1 MRFSPSDHHL
11 RPVNPLQM
19 TYLFSQIR
27 IHWIRNQRFAVGA
40 LALLSVLQLPNQA
53 LAHAKG
59 MYKTQAEAEQ
69 RAKELGCKGT
79 HQNNGLWMPCSGE
92 AMLHKELRQE

>member
-1 MRFSPSDHHL
+1 MTDATNPNTTSLMASSRSD
-11 RPVNPLQM
+11 
-19 TYLFSQIR
+19 
-27 IHWIRNQRFAVGA
+27 QRLGVAAV
-40 LALLSVLQLPNQA
+40 LLLWALQLPSEVR
-53 LAHAKG
+53 AHAKG
-59 MYKTQAEAEQ
+59 LYKTQAEAEQ

>member
-1 MRFSPSDHHL
+1 
-11 RPVNPLQM
+11 VAAVV
-19 TYLFSQIR
+19 LF
-27 IHWIRNQRFAVGA
+27 VA
-40 LALLSVLQLPNQA
+40 LTQPNQA

-59 MYKTQAEAEQ
+59 LYKTQAEAEQ
-69 RAKELGCKGT
+69 RARELGCTGT

>member
-1 MRFSPSDHHL
+1 MPCSRSDHRL
-11 RPVNPLQM
+11 AD
-19 TYLFSQIR
+19 
-27 IHWIRNQRFAVGA
+27 QRLAVA
-40 LALLSVLQLPNQA
+40 VVALLGVLQLPNPV

-59 MYKTQAEAEQ
+59 LYKTQAEAEQ

>member
-1 MRFSPSDHHL
+1 MMSYFLSR
-11 RPVNPLQM
+11 
-19 TYLFSQIR
+19 TR
-27 IHWIRNQRFAVGA
+27 INWNRNQRLTLAF
-40 LALLSVLQLPNQA
+40 LALVFALQLPNEA

-59 MYKTQAEAEQ
+59 MYQTQAEAEK

-92 AMLHKELRQE
+92 SMLHKELRQE

>member
-1 MRFSPSDHHL
+1 MMSYFFS
-11 RPVNPLQM
+11 R
-19 TYLFSQIR
+19 TR
-27 IHWIRNQRFAVGA
+27 ITWNRNHCLAVAFVALVFA
-40 LALLSVLQLPNQA
+40 LQLPNDA

-59 MYKTQAEAEQ
+59 MYQTQAEAEK

-92 AMLHKELRQE
+92 SMLHKELRQE

>member
-1 MRFSPSDHHL
+1 MKSMPSFPAD
-11 RPVNPLQM
+11 
-19 TYLFSQIR
+19 
-27 IHWIRNQRFAVGA
+27 QRLNLAVVV
-40 LALLSVLQLPNQA
+40 LLCVLVLLPGPA

-59 MYKTQAEAEQ
+59 LYKTQAEAEK

-79 HQNNGLWMPCSGE
+79 HQNNGLWLPCSGE

>member
-1 MRFSPSDHHL
+1 
-11 RPVNPLQM
+11 M
-19 TYLFSQIR
+19 TYLFSRAR
-27 IHWIRNQRFAVGA
+27 IHSIRNQCFAVGA
-40 LALLSVLQLPNQA
+40 LALLSVLLPNQA